1 MTVTVVGLEPIRRF
15 IAARLLAA
23 GNEAVMPVSAH
34 FPPARPAMN
43 GAPSWF
49 QHVPPQRDLP
59 LALARRMARTRGSL
73 ARCGDTG
80 ARRRLWPRYHR
91 KASPRR

>member
-1 MTVTVVGLEPIRRF
+1 MT
-15 IAARLLAA
+15 A
-23 GNEAVMPVSAH
+23 
-34 FPPARPAMN
+34 
-43 GAPSWF
+43 APSWF
-49 QHVPPQRDLP
+49 QHVSPHRDLP
-59 LALARRMARTRGSL
+59 LALARLVARTRGSL